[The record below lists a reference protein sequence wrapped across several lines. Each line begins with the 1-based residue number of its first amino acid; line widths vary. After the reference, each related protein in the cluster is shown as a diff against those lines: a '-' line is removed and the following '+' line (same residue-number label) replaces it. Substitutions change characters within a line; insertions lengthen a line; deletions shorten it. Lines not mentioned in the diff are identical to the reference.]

1 MTTLDIVELIEKNPI
16 TTLSK
21 NYQSKL
27 INKIKTNFNNN
38 EQQLF
43 IASFYS
49 YLNNNPHIDFVID
62 LDNIWKWLG
71 FGQKDT
77 AKRVMEKYFLPE
89 KDYKCLLRSSPE
101 QKKGR
106 GGHNKE
112 TILLTISTFKRFCL
126 KADTKKADQIHE
138 YYIKL
143 EETLHEVINEE
154 SNELKLQLEQVKTEF
169 AQKEITNKIT
179 FDKTLQKEKELEK
192 QKVLLREFAHAGS
205 LVYVVRVKSYENGEY
220 IIKIGESRRGVEA
233 RFNEHKSKYEEAILL
248 DCFLVKRS
256 KDFETFIH
264 NHKDIKLNQVT
275 DLLGHEK
282 ENELF
287 LIGKKLSYNIL
298 LNIIKT
304 NVNLFNEI
312 DYDEIKEEI
321 MSLKNVFIEK
331 QSDNVVIK
339 MLLDNQNLLM
349 QKINGLEKS
358 NKEILEKLN
367 ASQTRTTTG
376 FEIPLPTI
384 GPRLQKINPDTSQI
398 IRIYETVSECMKE
411 DPKMKRPSI
420 NQAVEKNI
428 LYHGFR
434 WALVDRELDPN
445 VVHNLQP
452 TVKTKAQNL
461 GYIAKLNQDKTQIL
475 NVYLDRKTAA
485 ISNGYESHSALDNP
499 VKNISLT
506 KGNYYLLYDT
516 CNDNLKEDFINRN
529 NGEPILYKEGIG
541 QFDAQNNMTREFLC
555 KYDCIKSLKLSDKT
569 LTKALD
575 KNIAYNGFYYK
586 SIGSKTQCL

>member
-1 MTTLDIVELIEKNPI
+1 MEVVKAFNANNMHTEIVIKGTHDAPLFRANDIGQILEINNMRTSTMHFDETEKVVHTMNTLGGPQQVSFLTEKGLYKILFKSRKPIAEQFQNWACDVIKEIRLTGLYSMQKEL
-16 TTLSK
+16 
-21 NYQSKL
+21 
-27 INKIKTNFNNN
+27 
-38 EQQLF
+38 
-43 IASFYS
+43 
-49 YLNNNPHIDFVID
+49 D
-62 LDNIWKWLG
+62 
-71 FGQKDT
+71 
-77 AKRVMEKYFLPE
+77 
-89 KDYKCLLRSSPE
+89 
-101 QKKGR
+101 
-106 GGHNKE
+106 
-112 TILLTISTFKRFCL
+112 
-126 KADTKKADQIHE
+126 
-138 YYIKL
+138 
-143 EETLHEVINEE
+143 
-154 SNELKLQLEQVKTEF
+154 QVKTEF

-179 FDKTLQKEKELEK
+179 FDKTLKKEKELEK

-331 QSDNVVIK
+331 QSDNVLIK

-376 FEIPLPTI
+376 FETPLPTI
-384 GPRLQKINPDTSQI
+384 GPRLQKINPDTLQI
-398 IRIYETVSECMKE
+398 VKIYETVSECMKE

-506 KGNYYLLYDT
+506 KGNYYLLYDR